1 MKKRDIVIAGYAET
15 PIDFKTGRSAY
26 DLAGE
31 ALDQLLERT
40 GIDKAEIDGL
50 SVTTALSEAQNPFF
64 AVYLT
69 EALGLKQLVGTL
81 EFA

>member
-1 MKKRDIVIAGYAET
+1 MKQRDIVIAGYAET

-40 GIDKAEIDGL
+40 GLDKSEIDVL
-50 SVTTALSEAQNPFF
+50 FVNWFFTTES
-64 AVYLT
+64 
-69 EALGLKQLVGTL
+69 
-81 EFA
+81 